1 MTVTLSISNLLYEEL
16 VMLQNIMI
24 QLNDEGFVDK
34 LDPDDREIFN
44 TLYDKVINSWMK
56 LPATHWTE
64 LSSQKTRKLAS
75 LSFLIKQE
83 NVATQVI
90 MNSGIQLLIVFC
102 KSILIQV

>member
-44 TLYDKVINSWMK
+44 TLYDKVINS
-56 LPATHWTE
+56 
-64 LSSQKTRKLAS
+64 
-75 LSFLIKQE
+75 
-83 NVATQVI
+83 
-90 MNSGIQLLIVFC
+90 
-102 KSILIQV
+102 